1 MQHGFW
7 CGARTIPMRCRRCH
21 AHPIFWFSCDC
32 GCSVLFEELGPPWP
46 RHECYADGGRVSPD
60 SVEEAILAPARLPW
74 MGDMSAVPPAR
85 AGEELDIVGVVG
97 NRVLERNVTK
107 MFGVADTPTGRLLL
121 GPLGNFRPGTVT
133 VHVVHPSVDGQPLRR
148 ESVTAWTSRTKLR
161 TLRVGDPVRMKVV
174 ARRIQDELVWIVN
187 SLKVIFGD

>member
-7 CGARTIPMRCRRCH
+7 CGARTIPMRCRRCQT
-21 AHPIFWFSCDC
+21 HPIFWFSCEC

-46 RHECYADGGRVSPD
+46 RHTCYADTRQVVPD
-60 SVEEAILAPARLPW
+60 SVEEPILAPARLPW
-74 MGDMSAVPPAR
+74 MGDMSAVPPTR
-85 AGEELDIVGVVG
+85 AGEKLDFVGVVG

-107 MFGVADTPTGRLLL
+107 KFGVEDTPAGRLLL
-121 GPLGNFRPGTVT
+121 GLLGNFRPGTVT

-161 TLRVGDPVRMKVV
+161 ELHVGDPVRMKVE
-174 ARRIQDELVWIVN
+174 AHCIQYELVWIVRRI
-187 SLKVIFGD
+187 KVVFGD